1 MNKFEKYFGK
11 LKKKKASD
19 IKVVVLCVIAAT
31 TFWVLNALNKDN
43 YLTVVNYPISFEYN
57 REEYMA
63 VEKLPSN
70 IKIEITGNGWDL
82 FRKYFNVNVPPFS
95 IELPNPDK
103 QKYLLSSAYRR
114 SLSEIL
120 EPTNLSAILT
130 DTLKFN
136 IDKIITKEF
145 QIRLDTSTLNLAPH
159 FQFADSIFVEPILVQ
174 AKGPE
179 SKIQALNDSLYIKI
193 DENGLKESYDQ
204 VIPLEI
210 PEELTPFIHLDP
222 NSAQVKFDLI
232 EFIEGNKR
240 IPIQQK
246 NFPNNVSIDSEIKS
260 ILLNYRV
267 DERRV
272 KDLQELE
279 LIGIIDY
286 YHRNKDDSTVQIEI
300 PNLPDYIESIVFE
313 PNSFQ
318 LKYE

>member
-1 MNKFEKYFGK
+1 
-11 LKKKKASD
+11 
-19 IKVVVLCVIAAT
+19 
-31 TFWVLNALNKDN
+31 
-43 YLTVVNYPISFEYN
+43 
-57 REEYMA
+57 MA

-136 IDKIITKEF
+136 IDKIVTEEF
-145 QIRLDTSTLNLAPH
+145 KIRLDTSQLTLAPH
-159 FQFADSIFVEPILVQ
+159 FQFADSIYIEPILVQ
-174 AKGPE
+174 VKGPE
-179 SKIQALNDSLYIKI
+179 SKINVLKDSLYISI
-193 DENGLKESYDQ
+193 EEDGLKQSYDQ
-204 VIPLEI
+204 LMPLELS
-210 PEELTPFIHLDP
+210 EELTPFISLDP
-222 NSAQVKFDLI
+222 KSVHVKFDLV

-240 IPIQQK
+240 IPVEQK
-246 NFPNNVSIDSEIKS
+246 NFPNNVSIDGEIKS

-272 KDLQELE
+272 SDLQEIE
-279 LIGIIDY
+279 LVGIIDY
-286 YHRNKDDSTVQIEI
+286 YQRNKDDSTVQIEI
-300 PNLPDYIESIVFE
+300 PDLPDYIESIAFE
-313 PNSFQ
+313 PNTFK
-318 LKYE
+318 LNYE

>member
-43 YLTVVNYPISFEYN
+43 YLTVVNYPITFEYN
-57 REEYMA
+57 SEEYMA
-63 VEKLPSN
+63 VEKLPTN
-70 IKIEITGNGWDL
+70 IKIEINGNGWDL

-136 IDKIITKEF
+136 IDKIITEEF
-145 QIRLDTSTLNLAPH
+145 KVRLDTSELQLAPH
-159 FQFADSIFVEPILVQ
+159 FKFADSIFVEPVLIQV
-174 AKGPE
+174 KGAE
-179 SKIQALNDSLYIKI
+179 SKVEALKDSLFINI
-193 DENGLKESYDQ
+193 EENGLNGNFDQ
-204 VIPLEI
+204 LLPLEF
-210 PEELTPFIHLDP
+210 PEKLAPYLTLEPK
-222 NSAQVKFDLI
+222 SVQVKFDLV

-240 IPIQQK
+240 ISVEQK
-246 NFPNNVSIDSEIKS
+246 NFPKNVSIEQEINS

-272 KDLQELE
+272 GDLQEVELE
-279 LIGIIDY
+279 GIIDY
-286 YHRNKDDSTVQIEI
+286 YQRNKDDSTVRIEI
-300 PNLPDYIESIVFE
+300 PDLPDYIESIAFE
-313 PNSFQ
+313 PNTFK